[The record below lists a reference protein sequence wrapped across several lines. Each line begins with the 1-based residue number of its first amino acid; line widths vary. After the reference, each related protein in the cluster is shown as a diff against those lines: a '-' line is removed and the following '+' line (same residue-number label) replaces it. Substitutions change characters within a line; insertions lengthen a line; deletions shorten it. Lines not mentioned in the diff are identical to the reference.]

1 MGVIRCDLRCCLQW
15 RERLLR
21 AFRHVLLLDLSVLDV
36 NSKFAIPYH
45 VFPVFYGLALH
56 FPTSFVTF

>member
-1 MGVIRCDLRCCLQW
+1 MGLIRCDLRCCLQC

-45 VFPVFYGLALH
+45 VFPVFYDLALR
-56 FPTSFVTF
+56 FPTSFVAF

>member
-1 MGVIRCDLRCCLQW
+1 MGVIRSDLRCCLQW

-21 AFRHVLLLDLSVLDV
+21 AFRHVLLLDLSVLNV

-45 VFPVFYGLALH
+45 VFPVFYDLALH
-56 FPTSFVTF
+56 FPTSFVAF